1 MSELDKYFL
10 LFNKTFFNYSAS
22 EAEKEYLERCLLKN
36 AEKLKGTIN
45 ANFSH
50 LRNGHD
56 VNIDSTF
63 DEIQQAHV
71 FLGIVKNAL
80 YELKTM
86 DKSSPIDIEEE
97 VILQ

>member
-10 LFNKTFFNYSAS
+10 LFDKTFFNYSAS
-22 EAEKEYLERCLLKN
+22 EAEKEYLEGCLLRN

-45 ANFSH
+45 EKFSH

-56 VNIDSTF
+56 VNMDLTF

-71 FLGIVKNAL
+71 FLGMVKNAL

-86 DKSSPIDIEEE
+86 DESSSIDIEEE
-97 VILQ
+97 ATLQ